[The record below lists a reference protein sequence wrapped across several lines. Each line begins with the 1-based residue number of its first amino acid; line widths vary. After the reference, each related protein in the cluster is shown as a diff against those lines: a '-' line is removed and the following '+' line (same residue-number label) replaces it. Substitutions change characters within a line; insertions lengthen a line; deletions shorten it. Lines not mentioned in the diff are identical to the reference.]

1 MGSNWQATI
10 YKMFLGSVKI
20 KINMFQDIHNK
31 LFFGGLNFSSIQNK
45 IDGYPIPF

>member
-1 MGSNWQATI
+1 MGRNWQATI

-31 LFFGGLNFSSIQNK
+31 LFFGDLNFSSIQNK
-45 IDGYPIPF
+45 IDGDPILF